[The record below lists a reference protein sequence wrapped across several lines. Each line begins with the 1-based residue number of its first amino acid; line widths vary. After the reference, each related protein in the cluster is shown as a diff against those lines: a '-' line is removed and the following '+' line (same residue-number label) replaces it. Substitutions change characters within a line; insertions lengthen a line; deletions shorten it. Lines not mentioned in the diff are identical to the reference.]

1 MNSFSP
7 INLVLFFTR
16 GVSLRTWYNVGMFDR
31 EVALYRRLQ
40 EHGVHIT
47 FITYGDS
54 SELEFSNLI
63 PGIKICCNGW
73 GLKRHWYDRLV
84 TLLHWRALRISH
96 ILKTNQMSGADI
108 ALSAAQRY
116 KKPLIARCG
125 YMWSKNTILECGADS
140 PEANYSL
147 QVEDRVFNHADR
159 IVVTSK
165 DMVNRIQKRFPHVI
179 DKTIIIPN
187 YVDTD
192 LFSPG
197 EQRIGK
203 PFRLCFVGRLS
214 PEKNIE
220 SLIHAVEGLD
230 VELDIIG
237 QGPMRES
244 LELLVQ
250 KNKCVRFLGRI
261 ENNQLPDYLKN
272 ASAFIL
278 PSHYEGH
285 PKTLIEAM
293 ACKLPVI
300 GTDVSGINEII
311 CHGENGLLCQS
322 DPQSIRSAI
331 QKLKSDSDL
340 QLRLAERAR
349 QFALEHYALDKI
361 VEKELTLYHEFFD
374 LKDSHISKAEL

>member
-1 MNSFSP
+1 MNSSQP

-16 GVSLRTWYNVGMFDR
+16 GVSLRTWYDVGMFDR

-40 EHGVHIT
+40 EQGIHIS

-54 SELEFSNLI
+54 SDLEFSNLV
-63 PGIKICCNGW
+63 PGIKICCNRW

-84 TLLHWRALRISH
+84 TLLHWRSLKKSH

-108 ALSAAQRY
+108 ALLAAQRY

-125 YMWSKNTILECGADS
+125 YMWSKNTILECGAHS
-140 PEANYSL
+140 PEAIYSL
-147 QVEDRVFNHADR
+147 QVEDRVCNYADR
-159 IVVTSK
+159 IVVTSN
-165 DMVNRIQKRFPHVI
+165 DMVNRIQKRFPQVI

-187 YVDTD
+187 YVDTG
-192 LFSPG
+192 LFSPTDQSSG
-197 EQRIGK
+197 Q

-220 SLIHAVEGLD
+220 SMIQAVDGLD

-237 QGPMRES
+237 QGPLRES
-244 LELLVQ
+244 LELLAQ
-250 KNKCVRFLGRI
+250 NNKRIRFLGRI
-261 ENNQLPDYLKN
+261 ENNQLPDYLRK

-311 CHGENGLLCQS
+311 NHGENGLLCQT
-322 DPQSIRSAI
+322 DPQSIRSTI
-331 QKLKSDSDL
+331 QKLESDRDL

-361 VEKELTLYHEFFD
+361 VEKERELYHEVLD
-374 LKDSHISKAEL
+374 LKDSHFSKAE